1 MYLDGMT
8 CEEIT
13 NVEHVSISA
22 VAESLRH
29 AKEKLKIL
37 L

>member
-8 CEEIT
+8 CEEIA

-29 AKEKLKIL
+29 AKES
-37 L
+37 